1 MVAPA
6 PKPPAPAAPEPAFE
20 EVAGEGEFAFVEEGT
35 DAFTVDSGD
44 FEFVEE
50 TEPKPP
56 AKK

>member
-1 MVAPA
+1 VTAPA
-6 PKPPAPAAPEPAFE
+6 PKPPAQEASFE
-20 EVAGEGEFAFVEEGT
+20 EVAGEGDFAFVEEGT
-35 DAFTVDSGD
+35 DTFTVDEGD